1 MKDIVVITPFT
12 ELFELSKK
20 VVNENDYENIDVIYG
35 DLSQGVIEAKK
46 AVSAGAKIIIS
57 RGGTYSMIKREVN
70 VPVVEIAVT
79 SFDLLRGFVELKE
92 YKGKIGLVGYGNVIW
107 GCDLIAELLD
117 LDIIKIE
124 INREDNAEEV
134 IKPYV
139 DQGIKVFVGDT
150 IGSRISSKFN
160 CKSYVIKSGVDS
172 LISAIKDA
180 QRALLLSTKE
190 REESE
195 KFKAIVNFVHDG
207 IISIDENE
215 KITLINNKAKDMF
228 KLNEASLGKNIKEV
242 IPTTRLDKVLKNK
255 VAELGKLQDV
265 NGLKIATNRVPIVV
279 DDKVKGVVATF
290 NDITELQ
297 ELENN
302 LRIMLSNKGFVAKY
316 NFSDIVYQSEIMK
329 DTIEMAK
336 RYAKYDSPILIT
348 GSTGVGKELFSQ
360 SIHNYSTRAKGPFVA
375 INCAALPANLIESE
389 LFGYTEGAFTGA
401 KKKGKPGLFEIAHKG
416 TIFLDEISEIPIEL
430 QGRLLRIL
438 QEKEVMRIGD
448 DKVLPVDVRII
459 CGTNKDLRKLV
470 SEGKFR
476 KDLYYRI
483 NILPIYI
490 PKLKERKEDIPKLA
504 KYFLKKYSTKY
515 NKSIKDISEDSLDY
529 LTNYEYDGNV
539 RELEAIIER
548 ASILTNTDKIEKKDI
563 FIESE
568 NTNIY
573 EKENLGKFQIED
585 HLTLDE
591 LNKEYIKYTLN
602 KTNGSI
608 KEASNLLG
616 IDRTTIWRK
625 LKGE

>member
-1 MKDIVVITPFT
+1 MKDIVIITPFI
-12 ELFELSKK
+12 ELFELAKK
-20 VVNENDYENIDVIYG
+20 VVNENDYENIDVIFG

-46 AVSAGAKIIIS
+46 AVSSGAKIIIS

-79 SFDLLRGFVELKE
+79 SFDLLRGFVELKG
-92 YKGKIGLVGYGNVIW
+92 YKDKIGLVGYQNVIW
-107 GCDLIAELLD
+107 GSDLIGELLD
-117 LDIIKIE
+117 LDIVKIE
-124 INREDNAEEV
+124 INREDKAEEV
-134 IKPYV
+134 IKPYI

-150 IGSRISSKFN
+150 IGSRISNKFN
-160 CKSYVIKSGVDS
+160 CKSYVIKSGADS

-180 QRALLLSTKE
+180 QRALLLSKKE

-195 KFKAIVNFVHDG
+195 KFKAIVDFVHDG

-215 KITLINNKAKDMF
+215 KITLINNKAKEMF
-228 KLNEASLGKNIKEV
+228 KLNETSLGKNIKEV
-242 IPTTRLDKVLKNK
+242 IPTTRLDKVLKNRE
-255 VAELGKLQDV
+255 AELGKLQDV

-316 NFSDIVYQSEIMK
+316 NFSDIVHQSEIMK
-329 DTIEMAK
+329 NTIEMAK

-360 SIHNYSTRAKGPFVA
+360 SIHNYSLRAKGPFVA
-375 INCAALPANLIESE
+375 INCAALPSNLIESE

-401 KKKGKPGLFEIAHKG
+401 KKKGKPGLFELAHKG

-430 QGRLLRIL
+430 QGRLLRVL

-448 DKVLPVDVRII
+448 DKVLPVDVRIV
-459 CGTNKDLRKLV
+459 CGTNKDLRKLI

-483 NILPIYI
+483 NILPLYI
-490 PKLKERKEDIPKLA
+490 PNLKERKEDIPILA
-504 KYFLKKYSTKY
+504 KYFLKKYSVKY
-515 NKSIKDISEDSLDY
+515 NKSIKYISEDSLDY
-529 LTNYEYDGNV
+529 LTNYDYDGNV
-539 RELEAIIER
+539 RELEAMIER
-548 ASILTNTDKIEKKDI
+548 ASILTNTDKIEKNDI
-563 FIESE
+563 LIETQS
-568 NTNIY
+568 TNIY
-573 EKENLGKFQIED
+573 EKEDLEKFLVDD

-591 LNKEYIKYTLN
+591 LNKEYIKYILN
-602 KTNGSI
+602 KTNGSM

-625 LKGE
+625 LKE